1 MQPPMDPASIRD
13 VASGRSV
20 DDVLAIWQDETAEHA
35 RSDDW
40 IAIAFEIARRMRT
53 GCASPV
59 KAF

>member
-53 GCASPV
+53 GCA
-59 KAF
+59 